1 MKPAPFDYYAPG
13 TVEEA
18 VALLAKLEDDDIDAK
33 IIAGGQSLM
42 PMLGLRMARPE
53 ALVDLGKIKALKY
66 IREEDGVIA
75 IGAMTSK
82 SAAEDSDLIKAKQ
95 PLFHAATEN
104 IGHRQ
109 IRNQGTVG
117 GSFAHAD
124 PAAEYGAI
132 AMALGM
138 EMVVAGP
145 DGERTVPAD
154 EFYVSFL
161 TTDIDCTEVLTEV
174 RMPVMPAGT
183 GWAFQEMARRVG
195 DLALAGV
202 AVTLRLQGGQCAD
215 VVIAVFGVNATAAR
229 LSDAEQV
236 VNGKSPDEAL
246 FAQAGKVAAAEIDQ
260 PISDVHAS
268 AEYRRALIETLVAR
282 CLAQAVERAG

>member
-202 AVTLRLQGGQCAD
+202 AVTLRLQGGQCID